1 MAKSSKNRTR
11 RETVEQLRRDAQ
23 RAERRR
29 TLLVVA
35 ACGAVALLI
44 VGLAGWTLY
53 KNNQEEARRAGQ
65 DLAELGA
72 PAGAAGCGS
81 VTTAPATGSG
91 QHVQEGSSITYDQA
105 PPSFGPHYTPTAPFG
120 RTFYSPDDRP
130 AVGNLVH
137 NLEHGYTILWYDDTL
152 AEDSEVMA
160 TLEAIGAKAAGDQ
173 KYTAGKF
180 IVAPYT
186 SDDAGSFPDGKHVAL
201 THWSAT
207 FEDGQLADQQGVTQY
222 CEQPSGEVVADFIQA
237 NPFTSSPEP
246 NAA

>member
-11 RETVEQLRRDAQ
+11 RETVEQLRREAQ
-23 RAERRR
+23 RAERKR

-53 KNNQEEARRAGQ
+53 KNSREEARAAGQ
-65 DLAELGA
+65 DLTELGV
-72 PAGAAGCGS
+72 PAGAAGCS
-81 VTTAPATGSG
+81 PVARASASGSG
-91 QHVQEGSSITYDQA
+91 RHLPDGTPIRYDQA
-105 PPSFGPHYTPTAPFG
+105 PPAYGSHYGPTAPFG

-130 AVGNLVH
+130 LLGNLVH

-152 AEDSEVMA
+152 AEDSAAMA
-160 TLEAIGAKAAGDQ
+160 TLEAIGAKAAGEQ

-186 SDDAGSFPDGKHVAL
+186 SDDAGSFPEGKHVAL

-207 FEDGQLADQQGVTQY
+207 FEDGLPVNQEGVTQY
-222 CEQPSGEVVADFIQA
+222 CSKVSGEVVADFVQA

>member
-11 RETVEQLRRDAQ
+11 RETVEQMRREAQ
-23 RAERRR
+23 RAERKR

-53 KNNQEEARRAGQ
+53 KNDQEAGRFAGLDLEAVGV
-65 DLAELGA
+65 
-72 PAGAAGCGS
+72 PANAAGCS
-81 VTTAPATGSG
+81 PVNVAPANGSG
-91 QHVQEGSSITYDQA
+91 RHVPETKAVVYDQA
-105 PPSFGPHYTPTAPFG
+105 PPSFGPHYGPTAPFG

-130 AVGNLVH
+130 LLGNLVH

-152 AEDSEVMA
+152 AEDSAAMA
-160 TLEAIGAKAAGDQ
+160 TLEAIGAKAAGEQ

-186 SDDAGSFPDGKHVAL
+186 SDDAGSFPEGKHVAL

-207 FEDGQLADQQGVTQY
+207 FEDGLPVNQEGVTQY
-222 CEQPSGEVVADFIQA
+222 CSKVSGEVVADFVQA
-237 NPFTSSPEP
+237 NPFTNSPEP